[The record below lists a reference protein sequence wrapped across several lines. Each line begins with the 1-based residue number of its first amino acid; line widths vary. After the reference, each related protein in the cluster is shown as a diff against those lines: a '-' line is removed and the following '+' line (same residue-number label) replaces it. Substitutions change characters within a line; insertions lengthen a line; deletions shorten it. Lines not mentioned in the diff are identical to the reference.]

1 MFLEKNKNYIRIVL
15 MVCFVAIAAAPVAS
29 QTQSWTG
36 NGGKGIRLTVLE
48 PVGRGLSENEAW
60 MLSLVQGSMTSDFN
74 RYSAMTIIDRQNLE
88 KIIAEQNQSR
98 SGNYSEADYVKI
110 GHLTNASLILT
121 GSITKTTNAFM
132 LEFAVTD
139 VESGERR
146 ASYSPKSVT
155 PASLENLSAVKEATA
170 DLLAQLGVT
179 LTDRGLTE
187 LKKPLAVQ
195 QVQAETA
202 LAQGVVAQRQGTEL
216 EALSFFIQ
224 AASSNPNLAE
234 AASRLNT
241 LTTSIASGNIGV
253 NVRSDIQLRNLWIE
267 RLEETETFYANSL
280 KERPYFLVYS
290 TNISPLEYSG
300 KNVSLSLESIAVYPD
315 LSWTSS
321 ADQVV
326 QTVRKGLQATE
337 RATAWGLANWP
348 VQSVTSPSPFA
359 TSFPGFWIEVEVLNS
374 KGSSIDAKESVWL
387 PAGMEVTLQQNG
399 TTTAKPIGGI
409 RGVVFPTVD
418 SNAVTEH
425 LGIRIN
431 SIDGVPADTVMRQG
445 RIRIMNNT
453 EFSRSPYASMVR
465 GLRPGTAT
473 EEWIYFS
480 WQSLTGAS
488 SWRAGNHHIAVIN
501 RGVTNIDNAAY
512 QGQGI
517 SHVII
522 PNTVTSI
529 GDRAFQNNR
538 LTSLILPNSVKTI
551 GNSAFSNNQLTS
563 VIIPNSVT
571 SIRDYAFSNNQL
583 INLTIP
589 NGVTFI
595 GDYAFSN
602 NRITSVIIPNSVT
615 TLNVYINYNNYCTQF
630 NDNPL
635 ESVTIGPNVDVYN
648 GDGRSNGRWLDFR
661 NRYKSNNRMAG
672 TYTLEGNTWAYKP

>member
-1 MFLEKNKNYIRIVL
+1 
-15 MVCFVAIAAAPVAS
+15 MVCFVAIATAPVAS
-29 QTQSWTG
+29 QTPWTG

-60 MLSLVQGSMTSDFN
+60 MLSLVQGSITSDFN

-88 KIIAEQNQSR
+88 KIIAEQQQSL
-98 SGNYSEADYVKI
+98 SGNYSDADYVKI

-121 GSITKTTNAFM
+121 GSISKTANAFM
-132 LEFAVTD
+132 LEFAITD

-155 PASLENLSAVKEATA
+155 PASLENLSAVKEATV

-179 LTDRGLTE
+179 LTERGLSE
-187 LKKPLAVQ
+187 LKRPLAVE

-202 LAQGVVAQRQGTEL
+202 LAQGVIAQRQGTEL
-216 EALSFFIQ
+216 EALSYFIQ
-224 AASSNPNLAE
+224 ATGHNPNLAE

-280 KERPYFLVYS
+280 RERPYFLVYS
-290 TNISPLEYSG
+290 TNITPLEYSG

-315 LSWTSS
+315 LSWASS

-326 QTVRKGLQATE
+326 QTVRRGLQATG

-374 KGSSIDAKESVWL
+374 KGGSIEAKELVWL
-387 PAGMEVTLQQNG
+387 PAGVEVTLQQNG

-418 SNAVTEH
+418 SNAVTDH

-431 SIDGVPADTVMRQG
+431 SIDGVPADRVMGQG
-445 RIRIMNNT
+445 RIRIMNT
-453 EFSRSPYASMVR
+453 AEFNRSPYASMIR
-465 GLRPGTAT
+465 GLRPGNIT
-473 EEWIYFS
+473 EEWSFLSY
-480 WQSLTGAS
+480 QSLSGAS
-488 SWRAGNHHIAVIN
+488 SWRAGNHHIAVVN
-501 RGVTNIDNAAY
+501 RGVTAIGNAAY

-529 GDRAFQNNR
+529 GNEAFQNNR
-538 LTSLILPNSVKTI
+538 LTSLIIPNSVKTI
-551 GNSAFSNNQLTS
+551 GNSAFRNNQLTS

-571 SIRDYAFSNNQL
+571 SIGNYAFSNNRL

-589 NGVTFI
+589 NGVNSI
-595 GDYAFSN
+595 GGRAFSN
-602 NRITSVIIPNSVT
+602 NQITSVIIPNNITNLFIYDHSGSG
-615 TLNVYINYNNYCTQF
+615 YCTQF

-635 ESVTIGPNVDVYN
+635 ESVTIGPNVKIDDSN
-648 GDGRSNGRWLDFR
+648 TNTGDWDSKGRWLDFR
-661 NRYKSNNRMAG
+661 NRYRSNNKMAG
-672 TYTLEGNTWAYKP
+672 TYTFDGSTWTYKP